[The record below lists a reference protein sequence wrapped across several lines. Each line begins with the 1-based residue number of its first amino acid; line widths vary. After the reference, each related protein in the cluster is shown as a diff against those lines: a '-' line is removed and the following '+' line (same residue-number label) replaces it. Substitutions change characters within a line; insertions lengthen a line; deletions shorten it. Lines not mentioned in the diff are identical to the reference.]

1 MTADRTPDTARGR
14 RSLLAVAALFLV
26 PVAAAF
32 WLYYGTPG
40 WRPRGAAN
48 RGELVDPAVPLPVFT
63 FVTADGSR
71 IAEDLFR
78 DRWTLLFIGSAAIG
92 LGAVAIAFTFR
103 PPRLLPA
110 ALPSPSV
117 AH

>member
-1 MTADRTPDTARGR
+1 M
-14 RSLLAVAALFLV
+14 

-71 IAEDLFR
+71 ITEDLFR
-78 DRWTLLFIGSAAIG
+78 
-92 LGAVAIAFTFR
+92 
-103 PPRLLPA
+103 
-110 ALPSPSV
+110 
-117 AH
+117 

>member
-63 FVTADGSR
+63 FVTADGRPGYRVLTPFRRTTGGALVLVDRGWVSLGDSR
-71 IAEDLFR
+71 
-78 DRWTLLFIGSAAIG
+78 
-92 LGAVAIAFTFR
+92 
-103 PPRLLPA
+103 
-110 ALPSPSV
+110 
-117 AH
+117 